1 MAALAC
7 GHPLVASHNF
17 QLPEFSSLQI
27 HELPNLTYT
36 TVYNAEFQTGES
48 ELAANAEL
56 LHLCQV
62 SGHPLGEG
70 SVVSDVTKAHLM
82 MLSAAAAHS
91 GIAKLHKD
99 IVYLFHVLDRR
110 TYCGARW
117 KAEAIRRASPTG
129 LRLKVTRRLPSSF
142 DGFTHVICDD
152 TTSCSDVEKALGSSN
167 VNLVIVV
174 DVSLEKEFY
183 VEVPVDFRLVT
194 VKVHG
199 KTEQYAMYMRV
210 HGVQQPPSPRL
221 ISVPSRSFYPTDVNV
236 LPTNV
241 DRSAPPKFEVIKD
254 GLKHTVLANVA
265 ATMCRPNGT
274 VTYMPGQYLRLDL
287 DSRDTNFV
295 KVIYRGIVQSGQS
308 DSVIVY
314 EDTRGNIG
322 AASPNQVGQLHGGGI
337 ASNKMTS
344 EKIAEGVRAWLEE
357 DVVKRNLTAEFS
369 SKVTLI
375 PLITLIRN
383 NPNNP

>member
-1 MAALAC
+1 
-7 GHPLVASHNF
+7 
-17 QLPEFSSLQI
+17 
-27 HELPNLTYT
+27 
-36 TVYNAEFQTGES
+36 
-48 ELAANAEL
+48 
-56 LHLCQV
+56 
-62 SGHPLGEG
+62 
-70 SVVSDVTKAHLM
+70 M

-99 IVYLFHVLDRR
+99 IVYLFHVLNRR